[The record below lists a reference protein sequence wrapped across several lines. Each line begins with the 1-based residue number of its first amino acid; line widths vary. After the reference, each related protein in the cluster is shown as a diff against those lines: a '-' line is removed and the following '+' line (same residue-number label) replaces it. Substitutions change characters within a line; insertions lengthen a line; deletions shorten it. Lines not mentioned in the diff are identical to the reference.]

1 MTLPSWLGALQLQ
14 KGDVLLVGV
23 TLVLIFL
30 PSVVPALG
38 DAAGRMADRLRGRTP
53 ER

>member
-1 MTLPSWLGALQLQ
+1 MNFSSLLGTLQLGT
-14 KGDVLLVGV
+14 GDVLLVAV

-38 DAAGRMADRLRGRTP
+38 NTAGRIADRLRGRTP
-53 ER
+53 EP